1 MTIWVMW
8 MTLIGF
14 DGHNQSFPIP
24 EMVYRTQ
31 AACETT
37 IVNVLPRMIDLF
49 PDEKANVKEIR
60 LSCEPKSTK

>member
-1 MTIWVMW
+1 MTLWVMW

-31 AACETT
+31 SACEATV
-37 IVNVLPRMIDLF
+37 VNILPRVLDLF
-49 PDEKANVKEIR
+49 PDPVNNVKEIK
-60 LSCEPKSTK
+60 LSCEAKSTQ